1 MATQNIFQS
10 ISISK
15 DLRFQRKSSSKSKW
29 SLVVFRRHMRGVI
42 FLFSFFFQFGEIVV
56 KCGHAQCC
64 SFFIG
69 LILCLSDHISSI
81 FLFTFPN

>member
-42 FLFSFFFQFGEIVV
+42 FLFSFFFNLVKLWLSVDMLNVV
-56 KCGHAQCC
+56 H
-64 SFFIG
+64 
-69 LILCLSDHISSI
+69 
-81 FLFTFPN
+81 FL